1 MLSAVLSDV
10 AKSAGACRHALP
22 KFPGETVERFRRHAQ
37 GFQACEGERDAC
49 PSVARSTGWFGGRGY
64 DIGQPPHQ
72 LAPALTIIN
81 AKQKVSC
88 GIRSWSRPEHPALNV
103 VELKFGG
110 CYAGHSLDSIPP
122 SRAASLRPGPGR
134 DPPPLRQLAKRDDED
149 RACLRNLLA
158 LYFESHRRWYDY
170 VRAVSGN
177 GGMQRFA
184 QRDEVI

>member
-37 GFQACEGERDAC
+37 GFQAFEGERNAY
-49 PSVARSTGWFGGRGY
+49 PGVARSTGWFGGRGY
-64 DIGQPPHQ
+64 DLGEPPHQ

-88 GIRSWSRPEHPALNV
+88 GIRSWSRPEHSALNV

-122 SRAASLRPGPGR
+122 ITRGFPSPRPR
-134 DPPPLRQLAKRDDED
+134 TRSATPPATCE
-149 RACLRNLLA
+149 A
-158 LYFESHRRWYDY
+158 RR
-170 VRAVSGN
+170 
-177 GGMQRFA
+177 
-184 QRDEVI
+184 